1 MNTTPLFHSRHNG
14 IDRTVKIGHEIE
26 VTTMSGVAYTLVAL
40 AYSSPDSV
48 VTYIKSTVDS
58 VSRARDL
65 TAEAEPLKVVS

>member
-1 MNTTPLFHSRHNG
+1 
-14 IDRTVKIGHEIE
+14 
-26 VTTMSGVAYTLVAL
+26 MSGVAYTLVAL